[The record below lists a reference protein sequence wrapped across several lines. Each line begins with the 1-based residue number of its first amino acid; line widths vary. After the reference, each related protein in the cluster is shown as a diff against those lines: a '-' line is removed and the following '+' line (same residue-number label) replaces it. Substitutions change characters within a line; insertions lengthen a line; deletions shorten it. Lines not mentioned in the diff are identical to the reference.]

1 MGFRRSKDAGLALS
15 SGGDTGL
22 ALNNKDITLHAE
34 IEKDAQEELD
44 SHLEAEVKTKPQRME
59 LDSNRKSELKTKPQR
74 PSELEFHLE
83 PKVKPKPQRLELDP
97 QLKSEVKT
105 KPQRTSKPAKPEPK
119 VHDHMKA
126 HRPIKFSKPDESEKP
141 EPSRQ
146 SQPYQQSYAK
156 THPKSTSGPMFADI
170 EAPDRLSDTAT
181 SAVTALIL
189 LCVFLVWGWKYQ
201 ARQRTFRAEKEISVI
216 IDEICGMSSTLCSF
230 FPLVASPSSLLL
242 LLLLPPL
249 FCFVF
254 SFSFPL
260 LSISHFYYYLLR
272 ILPPCTMVFFTN
284 HIIQPLLPITIPTC

>member
-1 MGFRRSKDAGLALS
+1 MGFRRNKDAGLALS

-44 SHLEAEVKTKPQRME
+44 SHLEAE
-59 LDSNRKSELKTKPQR
+59 LKTKPQR
-74 PSELEFHLE
+74 PSELVFHLE

-97 QLKSEVKT
+97 QFKSEVKT

-126 HRPIKFSKPDESEKP
+126 HRPIKSSKPDESEKP

-230 FPLVASPSSLLL
+230 FPLVASPSSPLVLLRLPLFFPPPLLL
-242 LLLLPPL
+242 SLIFSICFGFSHLAPWCALLTT
-249 FCFVF
+249 
-254 SFSFPL
+254 SFSRC
-260 LSISHFYYYLLR
+260 S
-272 ILPPCTMVFFTN
+272 
-284 HIIQPLLPITIPTC
+284 QPLSQHVELCSLYSTEHYG